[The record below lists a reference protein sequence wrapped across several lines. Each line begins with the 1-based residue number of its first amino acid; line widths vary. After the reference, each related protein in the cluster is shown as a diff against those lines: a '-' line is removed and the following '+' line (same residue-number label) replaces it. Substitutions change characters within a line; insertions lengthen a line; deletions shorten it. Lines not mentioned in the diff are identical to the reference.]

1 MPSTQSQSLVS
12 KVQRFLSGLLR
23 RPHPVSKAEPPSAGV
38 NLYGFDVLPERTE
51 PIHRVMKYLI
61 LSSGP
66 KRKAG
71 STIKWAA
78 ARWDAAW
85 AASLAAARD
94 AQKEMFIAM
103 CEGKAP
109 WQVK

>member
-78 ARWDAAW
+78 ARWADAWCGEW
-85 AASLAAARD
+85 ASAR
-94 AQKEMFIAM
+94 AVHESMFIKM
-103 CEGKAP
+103 CEGSAP
-109 WQVK
+109 WQQ